1 MFTRSPYAIAG
12 ITALALL
19 LPATPAQ
26 AGQVNGSW
34 AEHRFLI
41 TALPN
46 ASSARVN
53 GSWLQHGVTQP
64 HLYTVMYPSTERSAG
79 SALDR
84 ATPSLIVASLT
95 ALAVLVLFAGL
106 RSSIVDRLRTREAR

>member
-34 AEHRFLI
+34 AEHRFLS

-64 HLYTVMYPSTERSAG
+64 HPYTVMYPSTERSAG
-79 SALDR
+79 R